1 MKRRLITILLLL
13 LCGLIAGSAQSPVN
27 GDLLLQYKGSSGAVL
42 QALTPNSTDLLSWNG
57 AGRVLSLPRS
67 TFAAASHTQPWSTIT
82 STPGTLAG
90 YGIADSI
97 TAATA
102 AATYAPIA
110 GVTGDWAVT
119 GTTTL
124 GNVSL
129 GAITDS
135 LNIRTEALA
144 VFMGSN
150 TGTILASNLSAN
162 RDYELPNAAGIL
174 AITDQ
179 TDGSLN
185 ASQISTGSLALAR
198 LAQGGATTAQVL
210 AWNGSAWAPATA
222 AGGVSDGDK
231 GDITVSG
238 TGAVWSIDN
247 GVVSNAKLANSTTT
261 LGSTALTLG
270 STAGG
275 VTGLTNLGVS
285 MANNTA
291 ITGIALGTITDTTAR
306 PLIISQ
312 TLNNASLSG
321 TVLRLDITD
330 TSSAAGSE
338 LLQVNR
344 GGSRFLALSKFTSF
358 GINNMPK
365 LEGDGNA
372 AGYLCFNS
380 AHGTVVLGRKDGGW
394 NWVAGHLEAF
404 APNTARIGWSGNGAT
419 GSLTTAADT
428 GWYRDAANIIAQ
440 RNATSAQTYRLY
452 ETDSGANDEYLELS
466 AASGTNSIKPVATG
480 TGVASKVDYYV
491 TTTVFITSGT
501 GSPEGA
507 VTAPVGSLYLR
518 TDGGSSTTLYI
529 KESGTGNTGWMAK

>member
-1 MKRRLITILLLL
+1 MKLPLLVVLYLL

-67 TFAAASHTQPWSTIT
+67 TFAAASHNQAWSTIT
-82 STPGTLAG
+82 STPTTLAG

-162 RDYELPNAAGIL
+162 RDYELPNSAGIL
-174 AITDQ
+174 ALTDQ
-179 TDGSLN
+179 TDGTLN

-198 LAQGGATTAQVL
+198 IAQGGATTGKVL
-210 AWNGSAWAPATA
+210 AWDGAAWAPATA

-238 TGAVWSIDN
+238 TGAVWTIDSDITLTRPRIAQINDAN
-247 GVVSNAKLANSTTT
+247 GNEQLLFTATASAVNEVTFTNSATGSFPILAATGGDTNISLAVRPKGTGYLRLGKATNPVLVGDGSNSTVDE
-261 LGSTALTLG
+261 LIMFSGNS
-270 STAGG
+270 
-275 VTGLTNLGVS
+275 N
-285 MANNTA
+285 
-291 ITGIALGTITDTTAR
+291 GIALSYNMGGLSLGTSAR
-306 PLIISQ
+306 
-312 TLNNASLSG
+312 LSWTNG
-321 TVLRLDITD
+321 GPTVATPDLRL
-330 TSSAAGSE
+330 G
-338 LLQVNR
+338 
-344 GGSRFLALSKFTSF
+344 
-358 GINNMPK
+358 
-365 LEGDGNA
+365 
-372 AGYLCFNS
+372 
-380 AHGTVVLGRKDGGW
+380 
-394 NWVAGHLEAF
+394 
-404 APNTARIGWSGNGAT
+404 
-419 GSLTTAADT
+419 
-428 GWYRDAANIIAQ
+428 RDAAGILAQ
-440 RNATSAQTYRLY
+440 ANGTNAQTYRLY
-452 ETDSGANDEYLELS
+452 ETDSGANDEYLQLS
-466 AASGTNSIKPVATG
+466 AANGTNSVKPVATG

-491 TTTVFITSGT
+491 TSSVFITSGT

-507 VTAPVGSLYLR
+507 VTAPVGSLFLR
-518 TDGGSSTTLYI
+518 TDGGSATTLYI
-529 KESGTGNTGWMAK
+529 KESGTGNTGWIGK